1 MSNMYMLGSYD
12 CCREEIK
19 GRHREAF
26 ELYQPEWLTTLDQRM
41 TAEPPAIQ
49 GNFIHFHHVST
60 GSKVEDVK
68 EDQAETKRIEAMP
81 EGAEKTAAQKA

>member
-1 MSNMYMLGSYD
+1 
-12 CCREEIK
+12 
-19 GRHREAF
+19 
-26 ELYQPEWLTTLDQRM
+26 M

-68 EDQAETKRIEAMP
+68 EDQAETKRINEMP
-81 EGAEKTAAQKA
+81 EGHIKNAVKKA

>member
-1 MSNMYMLGSYD
+1 MYLLGSYD

-26 ELYQPEWLTTLDQRM
+26 EMHNPAWLTALTERFE
-41 TAEPPAIQ
+41 ANPPAVQ

-68 EDQAETKRIEAMP
+68 EDTAETKRIAELP
-81 EGAEKTAAQKA
+81 EGAEKNAATAAQ